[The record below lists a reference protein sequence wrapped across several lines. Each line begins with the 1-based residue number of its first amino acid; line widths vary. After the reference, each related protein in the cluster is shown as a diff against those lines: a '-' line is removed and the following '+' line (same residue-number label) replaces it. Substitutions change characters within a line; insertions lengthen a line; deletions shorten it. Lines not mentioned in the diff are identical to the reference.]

1 MTRKVVYQFMVPV
14 HVEVEDDIVTEVV
27 VIDEVS
33 VNEPTFV
40 EGDCRYLR
48 QAVTA
53 SQNGQSW
60 PAWKV
65 GS

>member
-14 HVEVEDDIVTEVV
+14 HVEVENDVVVEVV
-27 VIDEVS
+27 VLDEAS

-40 EGDCRYLR
+40 EGDRSYLQ

-53 SQNGQSW
+53 SENGQSW
-60 PAWKV
+60 PAWKF
-65 GS
+65 SY